1 MRTSG
6 FDPVLV
12 EIFNRRLRL
21 VSILV
26 FVIIS
31 ALIIRL
37 WFLQIVNGPIY
48 RTQSEN
54 NRIHLQKI
62 PPFRGMIT
70 DRKGE
75 LLVDN
80 RPSFDLY
87 IIPEDIQ
94 DRKQFLAGLK
104 FLIDIDP
111 EQISDKLGKT
121 SKLYSFRS
129 ILIKKDITRDELAAV
144 ETHLFDLPGLSV
156 QPSLQR
162 SYLFGNLASHVIGYL
177 GEINE
182 NELKSGKYPDNGA
195 GDLIGKS
202 GVEGKWHNYLNGIAG
217 GKQVEVNASGR
228 KLQDL
233 SIKSPVPGM
242 NITLT
247 IDKDLQSLAEE
258 SLKDKKGA
266 IVALNPNN
274 GEILAMA
281 SSPAID
287 PNMFIGGIHRTE
299 WEKMISSSGSP
310 LQNRAISGQYPPG
323 SSFKIVMALAGL
335 QEGVIDPDE
344 LITCPGTY
352 TLGNHTYQCW
362 KEGGHGSVNFQRA
375 ITESCDIYFYKIG
388 IRLGIDRIAHYAKM
402 FGLGQKTGFELG
414 NEAEGLIPTTEW
426 KLKRFGVPWQL
437 GETVSSSIGQ
447 SYVLATPLQMARLIS
462 AVFNGGKL
470 YQPKIVMD
478 IGNDSDNVY
487 RFTPTLIGELGVR
500 QENLELLK
508 KALISVVNDPQGT
521 GARAKIHGISVA
533 GKTGTA
539 QVVALEK
546 TKNPRSDNE
555 ISNAFE
561 DHAWFVA
568 IAPAENPKIALAVLI
583 EHGGHGSSGAA
594 PIARDLIKKYL
605 NIDQ

>member
-1 MRTSG
+1 LRTSG

-12 EIFNRRLRL
+12 EILNRRLRI

-26 FVIIS
+26 FLIIS

-37 WFLQIVNGPIY
+37 WFLQIVNGPLY
-48 RTQSEN
+48 RAQSEN

-62 PPFRGMIT
+62 PPFRGTIM

-94 DRKQFLAGLK
+94 DRKQFLTCLK

-111 EQISDKLGKT
+111 EQISDKLDKT
-121 SKLYSFRS
+121 SNLYSFRS
-129 ILIKKDITRDELAAV
+129 ILIKKDITRDELAAI
-144 ETHLFDLPGLSV
+144 ETHLFDLPGLYV
-156 QPSLQR
+156 QPSIQR
-162 SYLFGNLASHVIGYL
+162 SYLFKNLASHVIGYL
-177 GEINE
+177 GEINQ
-182 NELKSGKYPDNGA
+182 NELKSGKYPDNSA

-202 GVEGKWHNYLNGIAG
+202 GVEGKWHNYLNGMAG
-217 GKQVEVNASGR
+217 GKQVEVNAAGR

-233 SIKSPVPGM
+233 SIKLPVPGM

-258 SLKDKKGA
+258 KLRDKKGA
-266 IVALNPNN
+266 IVALDPNN
-274 GEILAMA
+274 GEILAMS

-287 PNMFIGGIHRTE
+287 PNMFIGGIQKTE
-299 WEKMISSSGSP
+299 WEKMISSSDSP
-310 LQNRAISGQYPPG
+310 MQNRAISGQYPPG
-323 SSFKIVMALAGL
+323 SLFKIAMALAGL
-335 QEGVIDPDE
+335 EEGVIDPDE
-344 LITCPGTY
+344 LITCSGTY
-352 TLGNHTYQCW
+352 TLGNRTYQCW
-362 KEGGHGSVNFQRA
+362 KEGGHGSINLQRA
-375 ITESCDIYFYKIG
+375 IMESCDIYFYKIG
-388 IRLGIDRIAHYAKM
+388 IRLGIDKIAHYAKM
-402 FGLGQKTGFELG
+402 CGLGQKTGFELG
-414 NEAEGLIPTTEW
+414 NEAEGLIPTSAW

-447 SYVLATPLQMARLIS
+447 SYILATPIQMARLIS

-470 YQPKIVMD
+470 YQPKIVRY
-478 IGNDSDNVY
+478 IGNESDDAY

-508 KALISVVNDPQGT
+508 EALISVVNDPQGT
-521 GARAKIHGISVA
+521 GARAKIQGIKVA

-546 TKNPRSDNE
+546 IKNLDSDDE
-555 ISNAFE
+555 ILDKFQ
-561 DHAWFVA
+561 DHSWFVA
-568 IAPAENPKIALAVLI
+568 IAPAENPQIALAVLI

-605 NIDQ
+605 NIDR

>member
-1 MRTSG
+1 
-6 FDPVLV
+6 
-12 EIFNRRLRL
+12 
-21 VSILV
+21 
-26 FVIIS
+26 
-31 ALIIRL
+31 
-37 WFLQIVNGPIY
+37 
-48 RTQSEN
+48 
-54 NRIHLQKI
+54 
-62 PPFRGMIT
+62 MIT

-217 GKQVEVNASGR
+217 GKQVEVDASGR

-233 SIKSPVPGM
+233 SIKPPVPGM

-287 PNMFIGGIHRTE
+287 PNIFIGGIHRTE

-352 TLGNHTYQCW
+352 TLGNRTYQCW

-478 IGNDSDNVY
+478 IGNDGDNVY

>member
-1 MRTSG
+1 M
-6 FDPVLV
+6 L
-12 EIFNRRLRL
+12 NRRLRIL
-21 VSILV
+21 SILV
-26 FVIIS
+26 VVIIS

-37 WFLQIVNGPIY
+37 WFLQIVNGPLY

-62 PPFRGMIT
+62 QPFRGIIT

-94 DRKQFLAGLK
+94 DRKRFLAGLK

-111 EQISDKLGKT
+111 EQISDKLDKT
-121 SKLYSFRS
+121 SNLYSFRS
-129 ILIKKDITRDELAAV
+129 ILIKKDITRDELAV
-144 ETHLFDLPGLSV
+144 IETHLFNLPGLSI

-182 NELKSGKYPDNGA
+182 NELRSGKYPENSA

-202 GVEGKWHNYLNGIAG
+202 GVESKWHNYLNGIAG
-217 GKQVEVNASGR
+217 GRQVEVDAAGR
-228 KLQDL
+228 KLHDL
-233 SIKSPVPGM
+233 SIKPPVSGM

-247 IDKDLQSLAEE
+247 IDKELQLLAEE
-258 SLKDKKGA
+258 KLKDKKGA
-266 IVALNPNN
+266 IVALDPNN

-287 PNMFIGGIHRTE
+287 PNMFIGGIDKTE
-299 WEKMISSSGSP
+299 WKKMISSGDSP
-310 LQNRAISGQYPPG
+310 LQNRAVSGQYPPG
-323 SSFKIVMALAGL
+323 SLFKISMALAGL
-335 QEGVIDPDE
+335 EEGVIDPDE

-352 TLGNHTYQCW
+352 TLGNHTYRCW
-362 KEGGHGSVNFQRA
+362 KEGGHGGVNFQRA

-388 IRLGIDRIAHYAKM
+388 MRLGIDKIAHYAKM
-402 FGLGQKTGFELG
+402 YGLGQKTGFELG
-414 NEAEGLIPTTEW
+414 NEAEGLIPTSGW
-426 KLKRFGVPWQL
+426 KLKRFGVPWQP

-447 SYVLATPLQMARLIS
+447 SYVSTTPIQMAKLIS

-470 YQPKIVMD
+470 YQPKIVRH
-478 IGNDSDNVY
+478 IGNEIDDVY

-500 QENLELLK
+500 RENLELLK

-546 TKNPRSDNE
+546 TKN
-555 ISNAFE
+555 
-561 DHAWFVA
+561 
-568 IAPAENPKIALAVLI
+568 
-583 EHGGHGSSGAA
+583 
-594 PIARDLIKKYL
+594 
-605 NIDQ
+605 

>member
-12 EIFNRRLRL
+12 EMLSRRLRIL
-21 VSILV
+21 SILV
-26 FVIIS
+26 VIIIS

-37 WFLQIVNGPIY
+37 WFLQIVNGPLY

-62 PPFRGMIT
+62 QPFRGMIT

-111 EQISDKLGKT
+111 EQISDKLDKT
-121 SKLYSFRS
+121 SNLYSFRS
-129 ILIKKDITRDELAAV
+129 ILIEKDITRDELAV
-144 ETHLFDLPGLSV
+144 IETHLFNLPGLSI

-182 NELKSGKYPDNGA
+182 NELRSGKYPENSA

-202 GVEGKWHNYLNGIAG
+202 GVEGKWHNDLNGIAG
-217 GKQVEVNASGR
+217 GKQVEVDAAGR

-233 SIKSPVPGM
+233 SIKPPVSGM

-247 IDKDLQSLAEE
+247 IDKELQSLAEE
-258 SLKDKKGA
+258 KLKDKKGA
-266 IVALNPNN
+266 IVALDPNN

-287 PNMFIGGIHRTE
+287 PNMFIGGIDKTE
-299 WEKMISSSGSP
+299 WNKMISSGDSP

-323 SSFKIVMALAGL
+323 SLFKIAMALAGL
-335 QEGVIDPDE
+335 EEGVIDPDE

-352 TLGNHTYQCW
+352 ILGNHTYKCW

-375 ITESCDIYFYKIG
+375 ITESCDTYFYKIG
-388 IRLGIDRIAHYAKM
+388 MRLGIDKIAHYAKM
-402 FGLGQKTGFELG
+402 YGLGQKTGFELG
-414 NEAEGLIPTTEW
+414 NEADGLIPNSEW

-447 SYVLATPLQMARLIS
+447 SYVSTTPIQMARLIS

-470 YQPKIVMD
+470 YQPKIVRH
-478 IGNDSDNVY
+478 IGSKSGDMY
-487 RFTPTLIGELGVR
+487 RITPALTGELGVR
-500 QENLELLK
+500 RENLELLK

-521 GARAKIHGISVA
+521 GASARIQGIRVA

-539 QVVALEK
+539 QVIALEK
-546 TKNPRSDNE
+546 TKNLDSDAE
-555 ISNAFE
+555 VSGDFE

-568 IAPAENPKIALAVLI
+568 TAPEENPQIAIAVLI

-605 NIDQ
+605 NIDK